1 MKNVGEPSLAIARL
15 ALILKV
21 AANIYIQ
28 PFALLQD
35 VLSHELANELEK
47 TRQKAID
54 ADECFDTDE
63 IVEDALQTFSQNYK
77 LTYGYITIPTIAF

>member
-1 MKNVGEPSLAIARL
+1 MWDKKPYIIQEQNVDGVGTNVSLFVNFSR
-15 ALILKV
+15 ALTEEEQ
-21 AANIYIQ
+21 IQ
-28 PFALLQD
+28 
-35 VLSHELANELEK
+35 LANELEK

>member
-35 VLSHELANELEK
+35 ALSHVLTAV
-47 TRQKAID
+47 
-54 ADECFDTDE
+54 FP
-63 IVEDALQTFSQNYK
+63 VLQIK
-77 LTYGYITIPTIAF
+77 HV